1 MWRNYDAW
9 GNSLAPQRPVSPTA
23 APLPLAPPTMT
34 PNWFAD
40 GDFTVEYDSRAKQVA
55 AAIETLGLDK
65 DAYLNSDDPAKYREF
80 TETHELLMGE
90 GLTDEQQA
98 ASEVLRSAGL
108 LHPKTALEPVTSRFK
123 KSSKRR
129 SRRRAPVVES
139 DIYALSSDED

>member
-9 GNSLAPQRPVSPTA
+9 GNSLTPQRPVSPTA
-23 APLPLAPPTMT
+23 APLPLAPPTKT

-40 GDFTVEYDSRAKQVA
+40 GDFVIEYDWNRIN

-90 GLTDEQQA
+90 GLTTEQLA

-108 LHPKTALEPVTSRFK
+108 LRPKTALEPVTSRFK